1 MKNTIRMQ
9 VSSFVLSLS
18 KCIHVYFSHMHYR
31 IRPAIW
37 QTSFYIGIINA
48 RIKTMKEILIPRS
61 LFFFFFLFFR
71 FEDELRKSVEN
82 LFTIASGGDRSRLQ
96 DRICLVIRRKKKTDG
111 WMSSYAYRTTDLDY
125 PFDIQNHS
133 RWFQRQCLF
142 LEKNLLSFFHR
153 EK

>member
-61 LFFFFFLFFR
+61 LFFFFFLFFFFR
-71 FEDELRKSVEN
+71 GRIAQERREFVHDCIGRGS
-82 LFTIASGGDRSRLQ
+82 IASPRSHLSRDSEKKENKRTDVVICISNNRSRLSF
-96 DRICLVIRRKKKTDG
+96 RYSKPLEMVSATMPLSRKK
-111 WMSSYAYRTTDLDY
+111 
-125 PFDIQNHS
+125 P
-133 RWFQRQCLF
+133 
-142 LEKNLLSFFHR
+142 SFFLSS
-153 EK
+153 